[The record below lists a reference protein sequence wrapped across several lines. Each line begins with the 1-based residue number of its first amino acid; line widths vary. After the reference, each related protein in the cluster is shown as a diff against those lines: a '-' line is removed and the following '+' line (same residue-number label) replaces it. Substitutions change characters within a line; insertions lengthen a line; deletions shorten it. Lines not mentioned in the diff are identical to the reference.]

1 MEIHSLMNSYKMN
14 IHVTTT
20 PVQNQNI
27 TGFPEVPCHPL
38 MPFPDL
44 FSFLNIFFYLRT
56 TTICVCIFFFYGFW
70 IFCKNKKQFR
80 KNATTFVYE
89 LQYACEHVFV
99 GFIPGNRIALLCG
112 MHIFNLSKCYQ
123 NIFQSDY
130 TSLHSHQQCMNVPVV
145 IFSPVLSLVRL

>member
-44 FSFLNIFFYLRT
+44 FSFVNIFFYLRT
-56 TTICVCIFFFYGFW
+56 VPQYVYAFFLMDFEFSVRIKNSLEKMPLLLSMNYSMHVNMFSQGLYLGIELLCCVVCISSICLNVTKTYSKV
-70 IFCKNKKQFR
+70 IIL
-80 KNATTFVYE
+80 VYT
-89 LQYACEHVFV
+89 LTNSV
-99 GFIPGNRIALLCG
+99 
-112 MHIFNLSKCYQ
+112 
-123 NIFQSDY
+123 
-130 TSLHSHQQCMNVPVV
+130 
-145 IFSPVLSLVRL
+145 